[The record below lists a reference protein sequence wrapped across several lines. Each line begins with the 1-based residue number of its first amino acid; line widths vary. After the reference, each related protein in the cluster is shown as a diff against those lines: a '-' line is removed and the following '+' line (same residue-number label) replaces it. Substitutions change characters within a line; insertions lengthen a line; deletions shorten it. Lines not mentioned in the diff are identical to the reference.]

1 MSNTKEKFVVTRD
14 EFLAPYRLRA
24 AMDEMVVE
32 ELRAQG
38 KSEDEISDHL
48 RLINEEGED

>member
-1 MSNTKEKFVVTRD
+1 MSNSNDKFVVTRD

-24 AMDEMVVE
+24 AMDEMVAE

-38 KSEDEISDHL
+38 KSEEEINEHL